1 MSTPEYDA
9 SKTGAPVVMQER
21 HETTDETRN
30 LKLET
35 RNCSAGAPPL
45 SPSVGDRVGE
55 SEVDQARPAGLCH
68 HFMENGLYCQSP
80 ALRDRRYCYS
90 HLRLRGQRL
99 RMARAIARRQP
110 YRFDLPALDD
120 LYAVQA
126 AVEHVARALGAG
138 LMERRQAGTLLYALQ
153 QSAINH
159 RILALLQMNT
169 ASVNPSL
176 SNPTLSPKE
185 SDKSAGAPPYSPGFG
200 ERAYPELAEGVGSG
214 AAQKRLVEEYPEFE
228 EEFGLPKGVDISRPA
243 QVVFPPPEDAWR
255 VPIPAHDPKASSW
268 VQGQPVTHWTK
279 EHIELEELQKRKD
292 QMDRLCYSDQLL
304 AINGRISKQAQAA
317 VRRQQEAAWQA
328 EAVRRNAAQ
337 EEQERRYASMDE
349 GERSAYH
356 LGVLRGLEAAQE
368 QAEEEARKKPAAKA
382 AAGS

>member
-1 MSTPEYDA
+1 MSSPEYDA
-9 SKTGAPVVMQER
+9 TKTGAAVVTEER
-21 HETTDETRN
+21 HETTEETRN
-30 LKLET
+30 SKLET
-35 RNCSAGAPPL
+35 RNCCTA
-45 SPSVGDRVGE
+45 
-55 SEVDQARPAGLCH
+55 LCH
-68 HFMENGLYCQSP
+68 HFMESGVYCQSP

-159 RILALLQMNT
+159 RILALVQMNT
-169 ASVNPSL
+169 ASVNPTL
-176 SNPTLSPKE
+176 SNPTLLPKE
-185 SDKSAGAPPYSPGFG
+185 GDKSAGAPPYSPVFG
-200 ERAYPELAEGVGSG
+200 ERVGSDG
-214 AAQKRLVEEYPEFE
+214 AQKRLVEDYPEFE
-228 EEFGLPKGVDISRPA
+228 EEFGLPKGVDISRLA
-243 QVVFPPPEDAWR
+243 QAVFPPPEDAWR

-292 QMDRLCYSDQLL
+292 QMDWLCYSDQLM

-317 VRRQQEAAWQA
+317 SRRQQEAAWRA

-337 EEQERRYASMDE
+337 EEHERRYASMDE
-349 GERSAYH
+349 SERSAYH

-382 AAGS
+382 APASG

>member
-120 LYAVQA
+120 LFAVQA

-169 ASVNPSL
+169 ASVNP
-176 SNPTLSPKE
+176 TLSPKE
-185 SDKSAGAPPYSPGFG
+185 GEEGGAP
-200 ERAYPELAEGVGSG
+200 
-214 AAQKRLVEEYPEFE
+214 AAGMGQKRLVEEYPEFE
-228 EEFGLPKGVDISRPA
+228 AEFGLPPGIDLSQPA
-243 QVVFPPPEDAWR
+243 QVVFPPPEQVWQV
-255 VPIPAHDPKASSW
+255 VPAPPMVARPHRKR
-268 VQGQPVTHWTK
+268 WTK
-279 EHIELEELQKRKD
+279 EAIELEELHQRRE
-292 QMDRLCYSDQLL
+292 QIGTQ
-304 AINGRISKQAQAA
+304 AFNQQAHEIQNRISTKAHAEF
-317 VRRQQEAAWQA
+317 RKRQEAAWQA
-328 EAVRRNAAQ
+328 EADRRSAAEEAKDQ
-337 EEQERRYASMDE
+337 EYASMDE
-349 GERSAYH
+349 AQRRAYH
-356 LGVLRGLEAAQE
+356 LGVVRGLEAAQE

-382 AAGS
+382 VVSG